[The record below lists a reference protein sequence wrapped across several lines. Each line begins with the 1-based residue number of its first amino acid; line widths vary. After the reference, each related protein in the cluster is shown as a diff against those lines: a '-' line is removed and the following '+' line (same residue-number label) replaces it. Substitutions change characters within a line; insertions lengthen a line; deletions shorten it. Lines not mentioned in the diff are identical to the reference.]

1 MSKISRRQLAGGA
14 LAAGAI
20 TARPAL
26 AQKAPSQPLR
36 RDILSGAFGPESLT
50 RILLAREQ
58 WWPFPPAADRAP
70 WQALPADVRESLV
83 EAGRRQL
90 EAPWA
95 ELPATFFLDYVRT
108 GNRSHGDNARA
119 NRRAKLQALVVAEC
133 VENAGRFLDA
143 ILNGIWLTCEETYWG
158 SPAHLGIQKAGSGLP
173 DAAEPTV
180 DLFAAET
187 AAMLAWTGYLLEE
200 QLDKLSPLVRRRI
213 LLEADRR
220 VLRPNEERVDF
231 WWMGL
236 DPKGPSRALNNWTP
250 WICSNWLTT
259 ALLLEP
265 DARRRAA
272 AVYKNLRSLDK
283 FLESYHPDGGCD
295 EGPSYWGRAG
305 GSLFDCL
312 ELLYSASGG
321 KLDFYQ
327 DSLIREIGR
336 YIYRA
341 HIHSDYYVNFADA
354 SARLQIASDL
364 VYRYGKRIG
373 DDKMQLLGA
382 WAAGQR
388 EKGVAGM
395 DSLGRQLPAIF
406 NAAALRAAPQS
417 QPLVRDVWLPGIQ
430 VMAARLDE
438 GSARGLYLAAQGGHN
453 AESHNH
459 NDVGNFV
466 VYGDGQPVI
475 IDVGVE
481 TYTAKTFSSR
491 RYEIWTMQSAYHNL
505 PTVNGVMQSAGRN
518 FEATEVAYRA
528 EEGAAELR
536 LNIAK
541 AYPPEAG
548 LKAWRRT
555 LRLDRAANVVEVRD
569 RYALSQPSGQISM
582 TLMCARRPVEQSP
595 GRIALDGPPLPSGP
609 VRVEF
614 DPRQLTPRIE
624 EIAIEDNRLKHSWG
638 ERLYRLL
645 LVAERAP
652 QEGEWSIRIRQG
664 R

>member
-295 EGPSYWGRAG
+295 EALVVRCSTVWSFCIQPAA
-305 GSLFDCL
+305 
-312 ELLYSASGG
+312 AS
-321 KLDFYQ
+321 
-327 DSLIREIGR
+327 SISTR
-336 YIYRA
+336 
-341 HIHSDYYVNFADA
+341 IHSFGRSGATSTV
-354 SARLQIASDL
+354 
-364 VYRYGKRIG
+364 RI
-373 DDKMQLLGA
+373 
-382 WAAGQR
+382 
-388 EKGVAGM
+388 
-395 DSLGRQLPAIF
+395 F
-406 NAAALRAAPQS
+406 
-417 QPLVRDVWLPGIQ
+417 
-430 VMAARLDE
+430 
-438 GSARGLYLAAQGGHN
+438 
-453 AESHNH
+453 
-459 NDVGNFV
+459 
-466 VYGDGQPVI
+466 
-475 IDVGVE
+475 
-481 TYTAKTFSSR
+481 TAT
-491 RYEIWTMQSAYHNL
+491 T
-505 PTVNGVMQSAGRN
+505 T
-518 FEATEVAYRA
+518 
-528 EEGAAELR
+528 
-536 LNIAK
+536 
-541 AYPPEAG
+541 
-548 LKAWRRT
+548 
-555 LRLDRAANVVEVRD
+555 
-569 RYALSQPSGQISM
+569 
-582 TLMCARRPVEQSP
+582 
-595 GRIALDGPPLPSGP
+595 
-609 VRVEF
+609 
-614 DPRQLTPRIE
+614 
-624 EIAIEDNRLKHSWG
+624 
-638 ERLYRLL
+638 
-645 LVAERAP
+645 
-652 QEGEWSIRIRQG
+652 
-664 R
+664 